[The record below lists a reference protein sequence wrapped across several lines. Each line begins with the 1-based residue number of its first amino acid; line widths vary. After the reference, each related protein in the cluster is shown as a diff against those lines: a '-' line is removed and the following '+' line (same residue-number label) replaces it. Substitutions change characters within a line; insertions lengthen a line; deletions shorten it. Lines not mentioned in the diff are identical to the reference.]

1 MKKKLLS
8 LLLVTALLAAM
19 AVPALADEV
28 PNYDHL
34 IMPLDDTA
42 DAPIVLE
49 GKDVTGSMKG
59 SIVILHSNDVHGA
72 IDGYAKMAAFKEM
85 YTLMGADVYVMD
97 AGDFIQ
103 GDTSVSVS
111 QGATAVE
118 LMNLVGYDA
127 AAPGNHEFDY
137 GYENLKKLAGEAKF
151 PLLAANVTYEG
162 KPAFGENTVFTTST
176 GVKLGVFGLDTP
188 ETASKAH
195 PAKIA
200 GVKFA
205 GGEELYGLA
214 QAQVDELKKQGA
226 DYIVCLGH
234 LGIDEET
241 AATANRSIDLVEKV
255 KGIDVFIDGHS
266 HSTNEQIAEK
276 TNETRTVNGTVLTST
291 GTKFASIGVVTITPG
306 GAITTESWDISG
318 EGVEPDETIA
328 KRAAE
333 IKAEIEESYGQTFAK
348 TEVALDGNRDP
359 GVRTQETNLGDLIAD
374 ALLWYATKDGAL
386 QVGAENTVAI
396 TNGGGIRASIEAGN
410 ITRKDINTVLPFG
423 NTVAVVYVPGNKL
436 LETLEAST
444 FCTPEAVGAFPQ
456 VSGLEFSVN
465 TAVAYDQGAQYG
477 DTTYFAPAS
486 MGRVSI
492 TSVNGK
498 AFDQD
503 ATYAVVTNDFLAAGG
518 DTYYALSASDTIV
531 DTGAPMDEVVMDYI
545 TTQLGGTITAAAYGA
560 PQGRI
565 TVAQQIPVQ
574 PMWYDQ
580 AVKTVTEKGI
590 MKGTGN
596 GFEPDGVVTRATVF
610 QTLYNL
616 EGAPEQSNRM
626 ITFPDAQGKWYENA
640 ARWAEQVGLTN
651 GTGEGLFEGEREA
664 MRVEIVIILHRYAQ
678 SKGVD
683 TTIGDG
689 VNLLAGYADAE
700 LLTPYSVEAF
710 QWAVGSGVMAGKTT
724 DAGLA
729 LAPGHTATRAEL
741 AQILTNIAGFFP
753 QAA

>member
-8 LLLVTALLAAM
+8 LLLAAAM
-19 AVPALADEV
+19 LTAMVVPALADET

-34 IMPLDDTA
+34 IMPLEDEDVSIA
-42 DAPIVLE
+42 LE

-72 IDGYAKMAAFKEM
+72 IDGYAKMARFKEM
-85 YTLMGADVYVMD
+85 YTLMGAEVYVMD

-103 GDTSVSVS
+103 GDTAVSVS

-118 LMNLVGYDA
+118 LMNMVGYDA

-162 KPAFGENTVFTTST
+162 KPAFGENTIFTTST

-205 GGEELYGLA
+205 GGEELYDLA
-214 QAQVDELKKQGA
+214 QAQVDALKQQGA

-241 AATANRSIDLVEKV
+241 AATANRSIDLLEKV

-291 GTKFASIGVVTITPG
+291 GTKFAAIGVVTIAPD
-306 GAITTESWDISG
+306 GAITTESWDVSG
-318 EGVEPDETIA
+318 DGVEPNEAIA

-333 IKAEIEESYGQTFAK
+333 IKAEIESIYGQTFAK
-348 TEVALDGNRDP
+348 TEVTLDGNKAP

-386 QVGAENTVAI
+386 AASAENTVAI
-396 TNGGGIRASIEAGN
+396 TNGGGIRASVEAGD

-465 TAVAYDQGAQYG
+465 TSVAYDQGQPYG

-486 MGRVSI
+486 INRVSI

-498 AFDQD
+498 AFDPE

-531 DTGAPMDEVVMDYI
+531 DTGAAMDEVVMDYI
-545 TTQLGGTITAAAYGA
+545 TTQLGGTVTAAAYGA

-565 TVAQQIPVQ
+565 TAGQTPAQS
-574 PMWYDQ
+574 MWYDE
-580 AVKTVTEKGI
+580 AVKTVTGQGI
-590 MKGTGN
+590 MKGTPK

-610 QTLYNL
+610 QSLYNL
-616 EGAPEQSNRM
+616 AGAPEQENRM
-626 ITFPDAQGKWYENA
+626 ITFPDAQGKWYEQA
-640 ARWAEQVGLTN
+640 ARWAEQVELTN
-651 GTGEGLFEGEREA
+651 GTGAGLFEGDRNITRQEL
-664 MRVEIVIILHRYAQ
+664 VTILNRYAKQ
-678 SKGVD
+678 SGVD
-683 TTIGDG
+683 VSVGEN
-689 VNLLAGYADAE
+689 VNLLAGYLDAE
-700 LLTPYSVEAF
+700 LVSAWALEPF
-710 QWAVGSGVMAGKTT
+710 QWAVGSGVLAGKTT
-724 DAGLA
+724 AAGLA
-729 LAPGHTATRAEL
+729 LAPQETATRAEL
-741 AQILTNIAGFFP
+741 AQVLANVSGFFP
-753 QAA
+753 KAA